1 MPDLPPGEN
10 PPLKVKAYEVHRFL
24 CNINTRKA
32 TYSSDYPSWVSKNN
46 AVVLAEPMADIVN
59 SILSSG
65 IYPKIW
71 KSAEVTPLPKTA
83 NPKSCKDYRPID
95 PYVVSSKQGY

>member
-1 MPDLPPGEN
+1 MPDLPPGGN
-10 PPLKVKAYEVHRFL
+10 PPVKVKVYEVYCLL
-24 CNINTRKA
+24 CNINTRKS
-32 TYSSDYPSWVSKNN
+32 YIFVRLSSWVSKNN

-59 SILSSG
+59 SILSGG

-71 KSAEVTPLPKTA
+71 KIAEVTPLPKTA